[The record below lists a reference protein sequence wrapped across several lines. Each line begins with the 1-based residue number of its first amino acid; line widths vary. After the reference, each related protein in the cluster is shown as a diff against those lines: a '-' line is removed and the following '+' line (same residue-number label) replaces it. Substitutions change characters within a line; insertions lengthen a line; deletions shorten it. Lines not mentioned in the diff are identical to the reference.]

1 MTLKE
6 IGERL
11 VELVKEGKNL
21 DAIYELYGKDIASI
35 EAADSP
41 TGASRESKGIEAVRA
56 KNESWMESHEV
67 HSSSV
72 KGPFPHGEDRFCVIY
87 TYDVTNKP
95 SGQRFTMEEVALY
108 TVADGKIV
116 QEEFFYSME

>member
-11 VELVKEGKNL
+11 VDLVKQGKNL

-41 TGASRESKGIEAVRA
+41 EGGGRVAKGVEAVKA
-56 KNESWMESHEV
+56 KNEWWAENHEV
-67 HSSSV
+67 HGAEV
-72 KGPFPHGEDRFCVIY
+72 KGPYPHGEDRFCVIY
-87 TYDVTNKP
+87 SYEVTNKP
-95 SGQRFTMEEVALY
+95 SGQRFSMEEVALY

-116 QEEFFYSME
+116 REEFFYSME

>member
-11 VELVKEGKNL
+11 VDLVKQGKNL
-21 DAIYELYGKDIASI
+21 DAVYELYGKDIASI

-41 TGASRESKGIEAVRA
+41 TGQGRVSKGVEAVEG
-56 KNESWMESHEV
+56 KNKWWAENHEV
-67 HSSSV
+67 HGASV
-72 KGPFPHGEDRFCVIY
+72 KGPYPHGEDRFAVIY
-87 TYDVTNKP
+87 SYDVTFKP
-95 SGQRFTMEEVALY
+95 SGQRFEMEEVAVY

-116 QEEFFYSME
+116 QEEFFYSM

>member
-1 MTLKE
+1 MTIKE

-11 VELVKEGKNL
+11 VDLVKQGKNL

-41 TGASRESKGIEAVRA
+41 TGGGRVSEGVDAVKA
-56 KNESWMESHEV
+56 KNEWWAANHEV

-72 KGPFPHGEDRFCVIY
+72 KGPFPHGEDRFAVIY
-87 TYDVTNKP
+87 TLDVTNKP
-95 SGQRFTMEEVALY
+95 SGQKFTMEEVALY

-116 QEEFFYSME
+116 KEEFFYSMD